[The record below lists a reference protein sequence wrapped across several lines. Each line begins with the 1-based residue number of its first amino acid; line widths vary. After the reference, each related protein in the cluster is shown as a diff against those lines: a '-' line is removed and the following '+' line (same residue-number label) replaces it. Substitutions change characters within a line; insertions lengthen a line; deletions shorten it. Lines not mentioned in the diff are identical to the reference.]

1 MRQPDLDPNRN
12 STPKVVTLSV
22 PKGTTVSVI
31 GTFQKCP
38 AKLTMF
44 VDGGKADLALGCD
57 EV

>member
-1 MRQPDLDPNRN
+1 MDYLPTALGDAARNDP
-12 STPKVVTLSV
+12 TFAF
-22 PKGTTVSVI
+22 

-44 VDGGKADLALGCD
+44 VDGSKADVALGCD